1 MAAGAVALAVVTER
15 AGPPG
20 PLEVRLT
27 EPSPVSA
34 PGGPLLGVAP
44 PAPSLVDLVGQALRP
59 FLGGA
64 VAGLAALVVVGGA
77 VALRPIGC
85 GCGATSALERQ
96 RAVQARCLALD
107 LTPDELEALEALAAE
122 RVAVASRAVEA
133 VGPLAGGA
141 RS

>member
-1 MAAGAVALAVVTER
+1 MAPDAVALALVTER
-15 AGPPG
+15 ARPPG

-34 PGGPLLGVAP
+34 PAGTLPGVTP
-44 PAPSLVDLVGQALRP
+44 PAPSFADLVGQALRP

-85 GCGATSALERQ
+85 GCGTTSALERQ

-107 LTPDELEALEALAAE
+107 LTPDELEALEALATE
-122 RVAVASRAVEA
+122 RAAVASRAVEA
-133 VGPLAGGA
+133 AGRLAAWA